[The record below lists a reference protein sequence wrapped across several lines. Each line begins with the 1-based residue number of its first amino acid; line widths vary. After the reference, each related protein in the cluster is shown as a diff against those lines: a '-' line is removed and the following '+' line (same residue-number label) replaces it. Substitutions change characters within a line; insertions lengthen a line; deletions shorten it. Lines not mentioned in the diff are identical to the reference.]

1 MLRGVA
7 RGIYSALGH
16 WPEADLAAM
25 LELLRALGRGIV
37 AHQQAEDLLP
47 AHPPAARATLVALIA
62 EIRAF
67 EQRVGAPTGLAAEA
81 VTTPT
86 GPAIE
91 VGNLDHRAFGAP
103 HEAAAAVVA
112 RAVAALLEA
121 LGGTGVFWF
130 TMD

>member
-1 MLRGVA
+1 MA

-16 WPEADLAAM
+16 WPEADVAAM
-25 LELLRALGRGIV
+25 LELLRALGRRIV
-37 AHQQAEDLLP
+37 AHQPAEDLLP
-47 AHPPAARATLVALIA
+47 AHPPDVRAILVALVG

-67 EQRVGAPTGLAAEA
+67 EHRVGAPTGLDAEA

-91 VGNLDHRAFGAP
+91 VGNRDHVSFGAP